1 MHILLL
7 MEINTHTAQN
17 LAVTIKTR
25 THGMCEHMQEDI
37 VMYQASSVRNV
48 TKHLN
53 GVRNANVTWT
63 ITVNR

>member
-1 MHILLL
+1 
-7 MEINTHTAQN
+7 
-17 LAVTIKTR
+17 
-25 THGMCEHMQEDI
+25 MCEHMQEDI

-63 ITVNR
+63 ITVNKKRNSQL